1 MARTEANRAIYERA
15 MYSKSFH
22 DELVRPHQFTEGE
35 WVLVRHE
42 GRKKFETKWFGPY
55 QIIECMMLGTYKLQS
70 PAGAELAHLVH
81 GNRLARARISEL
93 DKLRTLWASPK
104 SKNTLRAFARRNE
117 WEEPTPE
124 NTAILEQLL
133 RDMDQEVDLPPPKPV
148 KKAPAKSKATKNTV
162 REQAPNPLNPAAEEF
177 PPIQTKFTIN
187 LKRMQER
194 QAIEEI
200 FSEPAAK
207 RRKTS

>member
-1 MARTEANRAIYERA
+1 M
-15 MYSKSFH
+15 
-22 DELVRPHQFTEGE
+22 
-35 WVLVRHE
+35 
-42 GRKKFETKWFGPY
+42 
-55 QIIECMMLGTYKLQS
+55 
-70 PAGAELAHLVH
+70 
-81 GNRLARARISEL
+81 
-93 DKLRTLWASPK
+93 WASPK
-104 SKNTLRAFARRNE
+104 SKNTLREFARRNE

-148 KKAPAKSKATKNTV
+148 KKAPAKGKAAKKTV
-162 REQAPNPLNPAAEEF
+162 REQAPPVVVNPPAAEEF

-207 RRKTS
+207 RRRTS

>member
-1 MARTEANRAIYERA
+1 

-42 GRKKFETKWFGPY
+42 NRKKFEVKWFGPY
-55 QIIECMMLGTYKLQS
+55 QITECMMLGTYQLQT
-70 PAGAELAHLVH
+70 PGGLALAHLVH
-81 GNRLARARISEL
+81 GNRLARARVSEI
-93 DKLRTLWASPK
+93 DKLKKLWASPK
-104 SKNTLRAFARRNE
+104 SKNTLRAFALRNE

-148 KKAPAKSKATKNTV
+148 KKAPAKSKATTV
-162 REQAPNPLNPAAEEF
+162 REQAPLNPAAEEF

-200 FSEPAAK
+200 FSEPPAK